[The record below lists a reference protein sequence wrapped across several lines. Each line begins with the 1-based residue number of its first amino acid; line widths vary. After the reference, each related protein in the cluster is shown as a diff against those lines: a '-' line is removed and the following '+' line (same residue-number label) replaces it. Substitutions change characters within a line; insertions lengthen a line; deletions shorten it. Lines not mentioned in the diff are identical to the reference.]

1 MRSFLLAR
9 EAGGSGGSIPEF
21 FLYGE
26 APQVPNACVVHVETI
41 AERSRRHDWKID
53 AHRHQDLHQ
62 LLLIKHGLVVL
73 RLDSLRATLHG
84 ATLIAVP
91 SNTVHAFQFAPD
103 TRGMVVSFASD
114 LAAELLNS
122 RGSQHGFLEAPTVV
136 PLRRSGIA
144 VTEVLT
150 LSDLLLREFARSAPG
165 RESALHYLLGALL
178 TNASRVSGT
187 ENSTNT
193 APITRELEL
202 HARFRQSVE
211 HNHREHIPIETYAR
225 QLRASVA
232 CLRRACLVAV
242 GLSPIEIVHQRLLVE
257 AQRQLRYTTMSVTEI
272 AYRLGFED
280 PAYFSRFFTCRMKI
294 TPVAFR
300 RCDITT
306 ESSA

>member
-1 MRSFLLAR
+1 MH
-9 EAGGSGGSIPEF
+9 GPIPEF

-26 APQVPNACVVHVETI
+26 APQVPNACIVHVETI
-41 AERSRRHDWKID
+41 AERSRIHDWKIG

-62 LLLIKHGLVVL
+62 LLLMEQGRVVL
-73 RLDSLRATLHG
+73 RLDSLRATMHG
-84 ATLIAVP
+84 AALIAVP

-103 TRGMVVSFASD
+103 TQGMVVSFASD

-122 RGSQHGFLEAPTVV
+122 RGNLHGFLKVPTAV

-144 VTEVLT
+144 VREVTT
-150 LSDLLLREFARSAPG
+150 LSELLLQEFARSAPG
-165 RESALHYLLGALL
+165 REFALHCLLGALL

-187 ENSTNT
+187 ENSTND

-202 HARFRQSVE
+202 HLRFRQCVE
-211 HNHREHIPIETYAR
+211 HNYREHIPIETYAR
-225 QLRASVA
+225 ELRASVA

-272 AYRLGFED
+272 AYQLGFED

-294 TPVAFR
+294 TPLAFR
-300 RCDITT
+300 RCDVTA
-306 ESSA
+306 EFSA